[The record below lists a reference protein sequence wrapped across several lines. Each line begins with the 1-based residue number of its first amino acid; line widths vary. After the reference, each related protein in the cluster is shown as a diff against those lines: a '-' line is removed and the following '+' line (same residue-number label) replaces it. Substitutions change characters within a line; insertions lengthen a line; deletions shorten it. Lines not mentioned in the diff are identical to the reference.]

1 MGVNDS
7 GRYLW
12 RSHFYSYSSLDT
24 IQMTSAQA
32 RSSLEHEPLIAW
44 TLSVGLMPGD
54 VRWEEEE
61 P

>member
-12 RSHFYSYSSLDT
+12 RSHFYSYSYLDM
-24 IQMTSAQA
+24 IQMTTAQA
-32 RSSLEHEPLIAW
+32 RSSLKHEPLSAS

-54 VRWEEEE
+54 V
-61 P
+61 